1 MADDELRK
9 DQEPETEQNT
19 EPEQRPETEEEW
31 PTFDWKDGIFS
42 AQQDGGDDADATRV
56 VRQDAPQPQP
66 EPEPPAREPKKKK
79 KHMSVQA
86 TILTALA
93 YLLGVLLVSYAIA
106 TVSWNFAND
115 LLALNKEELT
125 ATITIEEG
133 ETVDEIAANLKEA
146 GLIEYPLLFKIFAAF
161 TGKAED
167 GKIVSGTY
175 ELTTDMDYSAL
186 LTSIGPQSPVRSV
199 VTVTIPEG
207 YTMAEIFEL
216 LEENEVCSA
225 EDLMEAAETEDF
237 DYDFLDGV
245 SATGASRLEGYLFP
259 DTYEFYMQASATSV
273 INKLLSNFE
282 TRFDEDMQARLE
294 EMDMTMEE
302 VMIVASI
309 IEKETDGQDQK
320 DIASVIYNRLS
331 ESNTETNGYLQMD
344 STIQYLLDERKE
356 TLTAE
361 DLAIDSPY
369 NTYLY
374 PGLPVGCICCPGL
387 DAIEAALN
395 PNETDY
401 YYFYLGNDGTTYFF
415 SDYNAFLVFR
425 QEQMAAA
432 GTDSEED
439 DTAAGGEDDA
449 A

>member
-9 DQEPETEQNT
+9 EQEP
-19 EPEQRPETEEEW
+19 EEEW
-31 PTFDWKDGIFS
+31 PTFDWKDGILS
-42 AQQDGGDDADATRV
+42 SQQDGEAAASAAEAAQREAS
-56 VRQDAPQPQP
+56 QQEQPP
-66 EPEPPAREPKKKK
+66 REPKKKK

-86 TILTALA
+86 TILSALV
-93 YLLGVLLVSYAIA
+93 YLLGVLLISYGIA
-106 TVSWNFAND
+106 TAGWTLAND
-115 LLALNKEELT
+115 VLALNKEELT
-125 ATITIEEG
+125 ASITIVSG
-133 ETVDEIAANLKEA
+133 ESLDEIAEELEEA
-146 GLIEYPLLFKIFAAF
+146 GLIEYPLLFKLFAAF

-207 YTMAEIFEL
+207 YTMEEIFAL
-216 LEENEVCSA
+216 LEENGVCSA

-237 DYDFLDGV
+237 DYAFLENV
-245 SATGASRLEGYLFP
+245 SATGANRLEGYLFP

-282 TRFDEDMQARLE
+282 TRFNEEMQTQLE
-294 EMDMTMEE
+294 ELGRTMEE

-331 ESNTETNGYLQMD
+331 EDNTETNGYLQMD

-356 TLTAE
+356 NLTAE
-361 DLAIDSPY
+361 DLAVDSPY

-387 DAIEAALN
+387 EAIEAALN

-401 YYFYLGNDGTTYFF
+401 YYFYLGNDGTTCFF
-415 SDYNAFLVFR
+415 SDYTSFMQFR
-425 QEQMAAA
+425 EEQLTEAEA
-432 GTDSEED
+432 DSGEED
-439 DTAAGGEDDA
+439 VSSGDEDDA

>member
-9 DQEPETEQNT
+9 EQEPETE
-19 EPEQRPETEEEW
+19 PEEEW
-31 PTFDWKDGIFS
+31 PTFDWKEGILS
-42 AQQDGGDDADATRV
+42 SQQDGEAAASAAEAAQREAS
-56 VRQDAPQPQP
+56 QQEQPP
-66 EPEPPAREPKKKK
+66 REPKKKK

-86 TILTALA
+86 TILSALV
-93 YLLGVLLVSYAIA
+93 YLLGVLLVSYGIA
-106 TVSWNFAND
+106 TAGWTLAND
-115 LLALNKEELT
+115 VLALNKEELT
-125 ATITIEEG
+125 ASITIVSG
-133 ETVDEIAANLKEA
+133 ESLDEIAEELEEA
-146 GLIEYPLLFKIFAAF
+146 GLIEYPLLFKLFAAF

-207 YTMAEIFEL
+207 YTMEEIFAL
-216 LEENEVCSA
+216 LEENGVCSA

-237 DYDFLDGV
+237 DYAFLENV
-245 SATGASRLEGYLFP
+245 SATGANRLEGYLFP

-282 TRFDEDMQARLE
+282 TRFDEEMQAQLE
-294 EMDMTMEE
+294 ELDRTMEE

-331 ESNTETNGYLQMD
+331 EDNTETNGYLQMD

-356 TLTAE
+356 NLTAE
-361 DLAIDSPY
+361 DLAVDSPY

-387 DAIEAALN
+387 EAIEAALN

-401 YYFYLGNDGTTYFF
+401 YYFYLGNDGTTCFF
-415 SDYNAFLVFR
+415 SDYTSFMQFR
-425 QEQMAAA
+425 EEQLAEAEA
-432 GTDSEED
+432 D
-439 DTAAGGEDDA
+439 GEDEETASGDEDNA

>member
-9 DQEPETEQNT
+9 EQEPEED
-19 EPEQRPETEEEW
+19 W
-31 PTFDWKDGIFS
+31 PTFDWKDGILS
-42 AQQDGGDDADATRV
+42 SQQDGEAAASAAEAAQREAS
-56 VRQDAPQPQP
+56 QQEQPP
-66 EPEPPAREPKKKK
+66 REPKKKK

-86 TILTALA
+86 TILSALV
-93 YLLGVLLVSYAIA
+93 YLLGVLLISYGIA
-106 TVSWNFAND
+106 TAGWTLAND
-115 LLALNKEELT
+115 VLALNKEELT
-125 ATITIEEG
+125 ASITIVSG
-133 ETVDEIAANLKEA
+133 ESLDEIAEELEEA
-146 GLIEYPLLFKIFAAF
+146 GLIEYPLLFKLFAAF

-207 YTMAEIFEL
+207 YTMEEIFAL
-216 LEENEVCSA
+216 LEENGVCAA

-237 DYDFLDGV
+237 DYAFLENV
-245 SATGASRLEGYLFP
+245 SATGANRLEGYLLP

-282 TRFDEDMQARLE
+282 TRFDEEMQAQLE
-294 EMDMTMEE
+294 ELDRTMEE

-331 ESNTETNGYLQMD
+331 EDNTETNGYLQMD

-356 TLTAE
+356 NLTAE
-361 DLAIDSPY
+361 DLAVDSPY

-387 DAIEAALN
+387 EAIEAALN

-415 SDYNAFLVFR
+415 SDYTAFMQF
-425 QEQMAAA
+425 QEEQLTEAEA
-432 GTDSEED
+432 DSGEED
-439 DTAAGGEDDA
+439 VSSGDEDNAA
-449 A
+449 

>member
-9 DQEPETEQNT
+9 EQEP
-19 EPEQRPETEEEW
+19 EEEW

-42 AQQDGGDDADATRV
+42 SQQSDEDEADATRV
-56 VRQDAPQPQP
+56 VKQDAPQSAPKQP
-66 EPEPPAREPKKKK
+66 DREPKKKK
-79 KHMSVQA
+79 KHMSLQA
-86 TILTALA
+86 TILSALV
-93 YLLGVLLVSYAIA
+93 YLLGVLLISYGIA
-106 TVSWNFAND
+106 TVGWTLAND
-115 LLALNKEELT
+115 VLALNKEELT
-125 ATITIEEG
+125 ASITIVSG
-133 ETVDEIAANLKEA
+133 ESMDEIASDLQEA
-146 GLIEYPLLFKIFAAF
+146 GLIEYPLLFKLFAAF

-175 ELTTDMDYSAL
+175 ELKTDMDYSAL

-207 YTMAEIFEL
+207 YTMEEIFAL
-216 LEENEVCSA
+216 LETNGVCSA

-237 DYDFLDGV
+237 DYDFLENV
-245 SATGASRLEGYLFP
+245 SATGANRLEGYLFP

-282 TRFDEDMQARLE
+282 TRFDEEMQAQVE
-294 EMDMTMEE
+294 ELDMTMEE

-331 ESNTETNGYLQMD
+331 ENNTETNGYLQMD

-369 NTYLY
+369 NPYLY
-374 PGLPVGCICCPGL
+374 PGLPAGCICCPGL
-387 DAIEAALN
+387 EAIEAALN

-401 YYFYLGNDGTTYFF
+401 YYFYLGNDGTTRFF
-415 SDYNAFLVFR
+415 SDYTSFMQFR
-425 QEQMAAA
+425 EEQLAEAEA
-432 GTDSEED
+432 DGED
-439 DTAAGGEDDA
+439 EDTASGDEDNA

>member
-1 MADDELRK
+1 
-9 DQEPETEQNT
+9 
-19 EPEQRPETEEEW
+19 
-31 PTFDWKDGIFS
+31 I
-42 AQQDGGDDADATRV
+42 
-56 VRQDAPQPQP
+56 
-66 EPEPPAREPKKKK
+66 
-79 KHMSVQA
+79 
-86 TILTALA
+86 
-93 YLLGVLLVSYAIA
+93 VS
-106 TVSWNFAND
+106 
-115 LLALNKEELT
+115 
-125 ATITIEEG
+125 G
-133 ETVDEIAANLKEA
+133 ESMDEIASDLQEA
-146 GLIEYPLLFKIFAAF
+146 GLIEYPLLFKLFAAF

-175 ELTTDMDYSAL
+175 ELNTDMDYSAL

-207 YTMAEIFEL
+207 YTLEEIFDL
-216 LEENEVCSA
+216 LEENGVCSA
-225 EDLMEAAETEDF
+225 EDLMEAAETEEF
-237 DYDFLDGV
+237 DYDFLDSV
-245 SATGASRLEGYLFP
+245 SVTGANRLEGYLFP

-282 TRFDEDMQARLE
+282 TRFDEEMQARLE
-294 EMDMTMEE
+294 ELDRTMEE

-331 ESNTETNGYLQMD
+331 EDNTETNGYLQMD

-356 TLTAE
+356 NLTAE

-401 YYFYLGNDGTTYFF
+401 YYFYLGNDGTTCFF
-415 SDYNAFLVFR
+415 SDYTSFMQFR
-425 QEQMAAA
+425 EEQLAEAEA
-432 GTDSEED
+432 DGEDEE
-439 DTAAGGEDDA
+439 TASGDEDDA

>member
-9 DQEPETEQNT
+9 EQ
-19 EPEQRPETEEEW
+19 ETEEEEKW
-31 PTFDWKDGIFS
+31 PTFDWKEGIFS
-42 AQQDGGDDADATRV
+42 SQQNGEDETDATKV
-56 VRQDAPQPQP
+56 IKQDAPQP
-66 EPEPPAREPKKKK
+66 EPEPEQPRREPKKKK

-86 TILTALA
+86 TVLSALV
-93 YLLGVLLVSYAIA
+93 YLLGVLLISYGIA
-106 TVSWNFAND
+106 TVGWTLAND
-115 LLALNKEELT
+115 VLALNKEELT
-125 ATITIEEG
+125 ATITIVSG
-133 ETVDEIAANLKEA
+133 ESVDEIAEDLQEA
-146 GLIEYPLLFKIFAAF
+146 GLIEYPLLFKLFAAF

-207 YTMAEIFEL
+207 YTMEEIFAL
-216 LEENEVCSA
+216 LEENGVCSA

-237 DYDFLDGV
+237 DYDFLDNV
-245 SATGASRLEGYLFP
+245 STTGASRLEGYLFP

-282 TRFDEDMQARLE
+282 TRFDEEMQARME
-294 EMDMTMEE
+294 ELDMTMEE

-331 ESNTETNGYLQMD
+331 EDNTETNGYLQMD

-395 PNETDY
+395 PNDTDY
-401 YYFYLGNDGTTYFF
+401 YYFYLGNDGSTYFF
-415 SDYNAFLVFR
+415 SDYTSFMQFR
-425 QEQMAAA
+425 EEQIAETEA
-432 GTDSEED
+432 DSEEE
-439 DTAAGGEDDA
+439 DTTSAEEDDA